1 MLESFVIMLREGV
14 ESALVIGIIII
25 LLRRTGRRDLERP
38 VFLGLG
44 LAIIASIGAAIILN
58 LLPINEEVYE
68 GVLYWISAL
77 FISSMIWWM
86 HSKSKTLY
94 ADIKS
99 RVDHTVESTA
109 SGRSL
114 KEVWGLGVFTF
125 LMIFREGV
133 EAVMLLSAV
142 NLTTETMLSFIGSF
156 FGLAISVIICVMFIK
171 GSLRVN
177 LRGFFEV
184 TEWILGILIIQ
195 LLFKGYHEF
204 AEAGIVPATRSMAVA
219 YTIVQNNSL
228 FIIAMISVPVLFWLA
243 KKLRKLNP
251 I

>member
-142 NLTTETMLSFIGSF
+142 NLTTEAMLSFMGSF
-156 FGLAISVIICVMFIK
+156 IGLAISVIFCVMFIQ

-177 LRGFFEV
+177 LRGFFVV

-195 LLFKGYHEF
+195 LLVNGYHEF
-204 AEAGIVPATRSMAVA
+204 AEAGIVPATRSMAVV
-219 YTIVQNNSL
+219 YPIVHNSSL

-243 KKLRKLNP
+243 KKLRK
-251 I
+251 